1 MIDGKVLNIYLRLT
15 NGNQDLD
22 LFEFAEEILKTAQE
36 ETTQSVMSKNCA
48 CYKLG
53 YSALNNYTKVE
64 KELLTKGEVK

>member
-1 MIDGKVLNIYLRLT
+1 MIEGKVLNIYLRLT

-36 ETTQSVMSKNCA
+36 ETIQSVMSKNCT

-53 YSALNNYTKVE
+53 YSQLNDYAS
-64 KELLTKGEVK
+64 VKQK